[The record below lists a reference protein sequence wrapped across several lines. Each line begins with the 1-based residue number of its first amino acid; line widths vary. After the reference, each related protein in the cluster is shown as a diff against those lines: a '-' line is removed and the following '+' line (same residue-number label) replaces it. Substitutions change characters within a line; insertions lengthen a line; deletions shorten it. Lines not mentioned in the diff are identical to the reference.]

1 MKTNNEESENIHIFF
16 TQDENENENIHKKEV
31 FDMNKLLEELNA
43 NNKHSFA
50 FQICKEYNDNF
61 TIKELFLICDYY
73 NISKEL
79 KLLKCN
85 KEKII
90 QSLVE
95 FESCQSNNDIV
106 LKRKQLWFY
115 INELKNDKMM
125 KKFVIW

>member
-1 MKTNNEESENIHIFF
+1 MEKEIENIHIFF
-16 TQDENENENIHKKEV
+16 TQDDNINNNQKEV

-43 NNKHSFA
+43 SNKNTLT
-50 FQICKEYNDNF
+50 FQICKEYNDNY
-61 TIKELFLICDYY
+61 TVKELLLICDYY
-73 NISKEL
+73 SISKEL
-79 KLLKCN
+79 KLFKCN

-95 FESCQSNNDIV
+95 FETFQSNNDIV

-115 INELKNDKMM
+115 INELKNDKIM